1 MKNYKMKVTV
11 TMTVYDVEANDD
23 RKAMAIVYDMFK
35 GNDIGSSFPYG
46 VVEEIDSEVLEEED
60 IDEEEDDE

>member
-11 TMTVYDVEANDD
+11 TMTVYDVEANDE
-23 RKAMAIVYDMFK
+23 REAKCIVYDTFK
-35 GNDIGSSFPYG
+35 NNADG

-60 IDEEEDDE
+60 MGNEEDDEE